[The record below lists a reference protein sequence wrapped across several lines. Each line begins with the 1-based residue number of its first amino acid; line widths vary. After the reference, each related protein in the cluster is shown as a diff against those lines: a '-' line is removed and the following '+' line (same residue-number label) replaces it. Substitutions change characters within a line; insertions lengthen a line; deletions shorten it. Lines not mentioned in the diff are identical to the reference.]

1 MRTKRFYYFFPILF
15 ALANIAT
22 LIGSFFIAHYWV
34 FKKLDASLFLQD
46 LLILSVIF
54 YLLIEILSKDYK
66 IGRSVIVYNTVKHS
80 LKSTS
85 ILTSM
90 LLFMFFFSKTDTFDR
105 TFLGTY
111 FLFFNIAIAFTRA
124 TIHIAIDRYR
134 MLGNNFRNAVIIGYD
149 KLGIS
154 LFETLNRTKAHGIR
168 CLGFYSANE
177 QTDVESKNINL
188 LGTVREF
195 LQATWHQLDFVY
207 LSSNLPKEIINEVI
221 ERADNEFVK
230 VKILPA
236 FATIQTKLYTL
247 ERFNNLSIINV
258 NDLPLDNSF
267 NRFVKRV
274 FDIFFATFVLVFLL
288 SWLYPLIAL
297 IIYLESGGPII
308 FKQKRHGQNNRIFN
322 CYKFRTMMLNDESDS
337 KWATKDDPRVT
348 RFGAFLRKTSLDEL
362 PQFFNVLIGEM
373 AVVGPRPHAVEMNEY
388 YKNKVDRFY
397 QRHAYKPGITGL
409 AQSMGYRGEIV
420 ELYHIKNRV
429 KLDRFYFRNWSFL
442 FDIKIIFR
450 TIIVLIK
457 GQEAAY

>member
-1 MRTKRFYYFFPILF
+1 VRSKRFYYFFPILF
-15 ALANIAT
+15 ALANIGT
-22 LIGSFFIAHYWV
+22 LMVSFFAAHYWV
-34 FKKLDASLFLQD
+34 FGKLDASLFLQD
-46 LLILSVIF
+46 LLILSIIF

-66 IGRSVIVYNTVKHS
+66 IGRSVSVYNTIKHS
-80 LKSTS
+80 IKSTS

-90 LLFMFFFSKTDTFDR
+90 LLFMFFFSKSDTFDR
-105 TFLGTY
+105 TFLGT
-111 FLFFNIAIAFTRA
+111 FFVFFNISFALARSA
-124 TIHIAIDRYR
+124 IHIAIDRYR
-134 MLGNNFRNAVIIGYD
+134 LMGNNFRNAVIIGHD

-154 LFETLNRTKAHGIR
+154 LFETLNKTKAHGIR
-168 CLGFYSANE
+168 CIGFYSAN
-177 QTDVESKNINL
+177 DVSKSEIENVNL

-195 LQATWHQLDFVY
+195 LQSKWNQLDFVY

-221 ERADNEFVK
+221 ERADNEFIK
-230 VKILPA
+230 VKILPS

-258 NDLPLDNSF
+258 NDLPLDNGF
-267 NRFVKRV
+267 NRFLKRI
-274 FDIFFATFVLVFLL
+274 FDIFFSSFVLIFLL
-288 SWLYPLIAL
+288 SWMYPIIAL

-308 FKQKRHGQNNRIFN
+308 FRQKRHGQNNRIFN

-337 KWATKDDPRVT
+337 KWATRNDTRVT
-348 RFGAFLRKTSLDEL
+348 KFGIFLRRTSLDEL

-420 ELYHIKNRV
+420 EFYHIKNRV

-442 FDIKIIFR
+442 FDIKIVFK
-450 TIIVLIK
+450 TIIVLLK